1 MNEEEIPT
9 EFRRIGLSSQAVKQ
23 QKYQRWAREMAE
35 NGWDVREPTPK
46 KVKALALADA
56 VRRMEEAGMDVRL

>member
-23 QKYQRWAREMAE
+23 QKYQRWAEEMAR

-46 KVKALALADA
+46 KIKALALEDA
-56 VRRMEEAGMDVRL
+56 VKRMEAAGLDVRP